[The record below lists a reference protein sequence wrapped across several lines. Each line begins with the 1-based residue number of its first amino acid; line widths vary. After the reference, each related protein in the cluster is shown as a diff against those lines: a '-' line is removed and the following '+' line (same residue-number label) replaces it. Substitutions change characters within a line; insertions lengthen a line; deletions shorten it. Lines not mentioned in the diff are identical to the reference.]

1 MSVLICDCLPAELGL
16 PRTPKETRSD
26 PVRSRWAQDVS
37 PQQLEG
43 ASIRPRRLWWRGRLA
58 AAWPAEQPS
67 RCQVSTVLCIVFL
80 AQAGFPPPNCCFAFS
95 LGKKTKQNHITF

>member
-43 ASIRPRRLWWRGRLA
+43 ASIRPRRLWWQPLQRAGTPGRSLA
-58 AAWPAEQPS
+58 CGAAQ
-67 RCQVSTVLCIVFL
+67 
-80 AQAGFPPPNCCFAFS
+80 
-95 LGKKTKQNHITF
+95 